1 MTTDLSEKN
10 ANYTPQNPWI
20 WYVVVKQI
28 VLYPR
33 SIIELV
39 EQNGLYSYTWL
50 YNTVLVL
57 HKVYSTS
64 PVLHNC
70 NKHEGTR
77 KLNIDEMKL
86 MSQEHL
92 ISLLAC
98 RPKVPKGLPSIHPG
112 GNLRGCGVYRPCP
125 RS

>member
-39 EQNGLYSYTWL
+39 EQNGLYSYT
-50 YNTVLVL
+50 L
-57 HKVYSTS
+57 HGRTIQY
-64 PVLHNC
+64 
-70 NKHEGTR
+70 
-77 KLNIDEMKL
+77 
-86 MSQEHL
+86 
-92 ISLLAC
+92 
-98 RPKVPKGLPSIHPG
+98 
-112 GNLRGCGVYRPCP
+112 
-125 RS
+125 